1 MLRERFAHR
10 YSNRNL
16 FGMYPRSRRGES
28 SRRGEGIGYSLERA
42 GIASR
47 RSMTAKLV
55 EADGAPLVE
64 TESLQA
70 MIRVLRIVQ
79 VLSKNI
85 FAFVQYSF
93 LFFSFFLDSVDHLD
107 CDNCTNCVTL

>member
-10 YSNRNL
+10 YHNRPL

-42 GIASR
+42 GTASR
-47 RSMTAKLV
+47 RSINAKV
-55 EADGAPLVE
+55 IEADGSPLVE

-79 VLSKNI
+79 VI
-85 FAFVQYSF
+85 
-93 LFFSFFLDSVDHLD
+93 SFFPPFLCHLLIKVL
-107 CDNCTNCVTL
+107 N

>member
-1 MLRERFAHR
+1 
-10 YSNRNL
+10 
-16 FGMYPRSRRGES
+16 
-28 SRRGEGIGYSLERA
+28 
-42 GIASR
+42 
-47 RSMTAKLV
+47 MTAKLV

-85 FAFVQYSF
+85 FAFLQYSLSF
-93 LFFSFFLDSVDHLD
+93 FFFFS
-107 CDNCTNCVTL
+107 